1 MSSPSPIG
9 RRRAA
14 PGGPEGGPAADPA
27 NDRLPERAD
36 VAVVG
41 GGLIGLAIGWRLA
54 EAGLAV
60 AVLERGRA
68 GDGASLAATGMLA
81 AAAEHEPG
89 GDALLPL
96 ALESQRLW
104 HPFRDA
110 LEAASG
116 LAVDYRS
123 EGTLVIAL
131 GRDEVERL
139 RFRHD
144 LQRRAGLDVAWLSGP
159 EVRAREPSLRPTVT
173 AGLFCPADHQV
184 DPVRTVAALRRALRG
199 AGGRLVEGCPVLSLE
214 REGGRVTGVITAG
227 GSLRAGTVVLASG
240 AWAGEGSLVPDLAL
254 PVRPLRGQSLALR
267 VGPRSGR
274 LDHVVWTEQ
283 VHMAPKG
290 DGQLIV
296 GATVEE
302 IGFDASLTAGGLY
315 ALLEGARRA
324 FPGIEEMQV
333 ENVWSGFRPTSDDD
347 APILG
352 EARPGLVLAVGH
364 HRNGVLLAP
373 VTASAIAGLIGGGAL
388 PPVAAPFGP
397 ARFAPRTARLQR
409 LP

>member
-9 RRRAA
+9 RRRGA
-14 PGGPEGGPAADPA
+14 EEDPA
-27 NDRLPERAD
+27 TDRLPERAD

-41 GGLIGLAIGWRLA
+41 GGLIGLSIGWRLA
-54 EAGLAV
+54 AAGLAV
-60 AVLERGRA
+60 AVLEKGRA

-81 AAAEHEPG
+81 AAAELEPG

-96 ALESQRLW
+96 CLESQRLW
-104 HPFRDA
+104 HPFRDE

-116 LAVDYRS
+116 LSIDYRR
-123 EGTLVIAL
+123 EGTLVVAL

-144 LQRRAGLDVAWLSGP
+144 LQRRSGLDAAWLSGP
-159 EVRAREPSLRPTVT
+159 EVRAREPFLRPTVT

-184 DPVRTVAALRRALRG
+184 DPARTMAALRRALRA
-199 AGGRLVEGCPVLSLE
+199 AGGRLVEDCPVEGLE
-214 REGGRVTGVITAG
+214 RAGGRVVGVATPAG
-227 GSLRAGTVVLASG
+227 ILRAGTTILASG
-240 AWAGEGSLVPDLAL
+240 AWAGSGSLAPDLAL
-254 PVRPLRGQSLALR
+254 PVRPLKGQSIALK
-267 VGPRSGR
+267 VTGRSGR

-290 DGQLIV
+290 DGHLIV

-302 IGFDASLTAGGLY
+302 IGFDPSLTAGGLF

-324 FPGIEEMQV
+324 LPSVEEMSV
-333 ENVWSGFRPTSDDD
+333 AHVWSGFRPTSDDD

-352 EARPGLVLAVGH
+352 EALPGLVLAVGH
-364 HRNGVLLAP
+364 HRNGYLLAP
-373 VTASAIAGLIGGGAL
+373 VTAAAIAGLIATGAL

-397 ARFAPRTARLQR
+397 ARFASPTAHLRS

>member
-1 MSSPSPIG
+1 MRSSPASPIG
-9 RRRAA
+9 RRRGEEAA
-14 PGGPEGGPAADPA
+14 PA

-41 GGLIGLAIGWRLA
+41 AGLIGLSVAWRLA
-54 EAGLAV
+54 QAGLSV

-89 GDALLPL
+89 GDRLLPL

-104 HPFRDA
+104 AGFRDD

-116 LAVDYRS
+116 QGIDYRR

-144 LQRRAGLDVAWLSGP
+144 LQRRAGLATEWLSGP
-159 EVRAREPSLRPTVT
+159 QVRAREPGLRPTVT
-173 AGLFCPADHQV
+173 AGLFCPEDHQV
-184 DPVRTVAALRRALRG
+184 DPARVMAALRRALRA
-199 AGGRLVEGCPVLSLE
+199 AGGRLVEECPVEALE
-214 REGGRVTGVITAG
+214 RAGGRVVGLRTAAGV
-227 GSLRAGTVVLASG
+227 LRAGTVVLASG

-254 PVRPLRGQSLALR
+254 PVRPLKGQALALR
-267 VGPRSGR
+267 MTPRSGR

-283 VHMAPKG
+283 IHMAPKG
-290 DGQLIV
+290 DGHLIV

-302 IGFDASLTAGGLY
+302 CGFDATLTAGGLF

-324 FPGIEEMQV
+324 CPGIEEMPV
-333 ENVWSGFRPTSDDD
+333 EGVWTGFRPTSDDD
-347 APILG
+347 APLLG
-352 EARPGLVLAVGH
+352 EALPGLVLAVGH
-364 HRNGVLLAP
+364 HRNGYLLAP
-373 VTASAIAGLIGGGAL
+373 VTAAAIAGLILRGAL

-397 ARFAPRTARLQR
+397 GRFRPAADRLR
-409 LP
+409 GHS

>member
-9 RRRAA
+9 RRRGA
-14 PGGPEGGPAADPA
+14 EADPA
-27 NDRLPERAD
+27 TDRLPERAD
-36 VAVVG
+36 VVVVG
-41 GGLIGLAIGWRLA
+41 GGLIGLSIGWRLA

-60 AVLERGRA
+60 AVLEKGRA

-104 HPFRDA
+104 HPFRDD

-116 LAVDYRS
+116 LTIDYRR

-139 RFRHD
+139 RFRHE

-159 EVRAREPSLRPTVT
+159 AVRDREPSLRPTVT
-173 AGLFCPADHQV
+173 AGLFCAEDHQV
-184 DPVRTVAALRRALRG
+184 DPPRVMTALRRALRA
-199 AGGRLVEGCPVLSLE
+199 AGGRLVEDCAVEALD
-214 REGGRVTGVITAG
+214 RAGGRVVGVRTAAG
-227 GSLRAGTVVLASG
+227 AVRAGTIVLASG
-240 AWAGEGSLVPDLAL
+240 AWAGEGSLVPELAL
-254 PVRPLRGQSLALR
+254 PVRPLKGQSLALKTTQ
-267 VGPRSGR
+267 RSGR

-283 VHMAPKG
+283 IHMAPKS

-302 IGFDASLTAGGLY
+302 IGFDPTLTAGGLF

-324 FPGIEEMQV
+324 FPGIEEMSI
-333 ENVWSGFRPTSDDD
+333 EGVWSGFRPTSDDD

-352 EARPGLVLAVGH
+352 EALPGLALAVGH
-364 HRNGVLLAP
+364 HRNGYLLAP
-373 VTASAIAGLIGGGAL
+373 ATAAAISELVRGGAL
-388 PPVAAPFGP
+388 PAVAAPFGLG
-397 ARFAPRTARLQR
+397 RFARAGSRLQR
-409 LP
+409 IP